1 MPVFLL
7 EWRYFYFQSITEHM
21 KKLILFVVFAVALFA
36 FQAKVVLPTV
46 SDIVASDLFLKDTGD
61 ERNDLSSTSLMTM
74 SAFDQCNNYIANELL
89 PDSTIVFA
97 DSFANAFGLGDHQY
111 VLNADL
117 EIQPEDG
124 PVYSKRYVCKIRY
137 SEGTD
142 ISGINVT
149 DNWSVVGMSGL
160 ENL

>member
-1 MPVFLL
+1 
-7 EWRYFYFQSITEHM
+7 M

-36 FQAKVVLPTV
+36 FQTKIVLPTV
-46 SDIVASDLFLKDTGD
+46 YDIVASDLFLKDTGD
-61 ERNDLSSTSLMTM
+61 YRNDLSTTNLMTM
-74 SAFDQCNNYIANELL
+74 SAFDQCNNYIANEIL
-89 PDSTIVFA
+89 PDSTIVFS
-97 DSFANAFGLGDHQY
+97 DSFTNAFGLGDHQY

-142 ISGINVT
+142 ISGINVS